1 MADAPMLDP
10 MGRAVVLHDR
20 TWDGH
25 IVKAHSDVSG
35 CRSLAEQAV
44 RAPSEIRYSKSDA
57 DCRIYYGAGPRPGL
71 MIAVVADV
79 SAGVVK
85 TVHLAKRISGGG
97 VEWSSPTP

>member
-1 MADAPMLDP
+1 MADSAMLDP
-10 MGRAVVLHDR
+10 MGRTVVLHDH
-20 TWDGH
+20 TWYGH
-25 IVKAHSDVSG
+25 IVKVHSNVAG

-44 RAPSEIRYSKSDA
+44 RAPSEIQYSKSDA
-57 DCRIYYGAGPRPGL
+57 DCRIYYGAGPRADL

-79 SAGVVK
+79 VAGVVK